1 MLSLFPF
8 FIFYFF
14 FIDKKRYLVIAL
26 KNCLDL
32 GLGSDYRKETIL
44 RLLLMCIGEGV
55 LVVVS
60 SDKQMNSTREIF
72 P

>member
-14 FIDKKRYLVIAL
+14 LLTKKRYLVLAL

-32 GLGSDYRKETIL
+32 GLGSDYQKETIL
-44 RLLLMCIGEGV
+44 RLLLVCIGEGV

-60 SDKQMNSTREIF
+60 SDKQMNST
-72 P
+72 